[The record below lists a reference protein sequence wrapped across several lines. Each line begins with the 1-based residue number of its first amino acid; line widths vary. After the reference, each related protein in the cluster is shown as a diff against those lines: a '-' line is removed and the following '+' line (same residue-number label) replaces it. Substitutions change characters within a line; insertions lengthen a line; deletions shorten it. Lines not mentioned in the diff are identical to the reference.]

1 MYMYEEDLLLAYII
15 IIIAFFKV
23 SSYFPSS
30 LVKTD
35 RWNLNRK
42 WLEKSGR
49 WNFNPRGLENTDRG
63 NYDPRWWQQS

>member
-15 IIIAFFKV
+15 IIVAFFKV

-35 RWNLNRK
+35 R
-42 WLEKSGR
+42 
-49 WNFNPRGLENTDRG
+49 
-63 NYDPRWWQQS
+63 